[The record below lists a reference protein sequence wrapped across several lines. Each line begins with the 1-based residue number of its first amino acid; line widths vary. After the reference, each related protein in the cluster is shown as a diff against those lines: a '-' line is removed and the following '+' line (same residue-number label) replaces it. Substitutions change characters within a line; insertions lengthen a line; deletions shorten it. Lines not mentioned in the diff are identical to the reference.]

1 MLKLLPVSRRAARLL
16 AVLVLVISSGLMADR
31 PAQAAPITPEAALV
45 RVLTVT
51 PIQAAWFAPSFL
63 AQVSLTQIRQ
73 AAAGIL
79 ADLGPYKSVSAQ
91 SNGSYLVRFTRGTAV
106 AQIHLDSASRID
118 GLLINNIHQTV
129 APPPTTISA
138 KAALERL
145 FASALILPTWFS
157 PAIQAHNGVAR
168 IEQAIAE
175 MEAALG
181 AYKGVDALPAGT
193 FMVRF
198 QYGSATISVH
208 LDASHRI
215 SGFLVKSAQF
225 PPSTRATALRAF
237 QHLPGE
243 VSLLALRNGS
253 AQLEINANH
262 PLAVG
267 SAFKLAVIA
276 ALEQQVAALHLA
288 WNQKITL
295 LASDKSLPSGEL
307 QSHATGSTYTIA
319 DVARYMISISDN
331 TAANMLIRVVGRAAI
346 DPLIPTADQPILTT
360 REFFILKDP
369 ANSALRERYLAAKTP
384 AARLAILP
392 QVDRLSL
399 PPVTVFTGNKPV
411 APAIEWFFSTKQLCG
426 LISKVAMLP
435 EMSVNPGLASPAD
448 WKHIAYKGGSEVG
461 VINLTTDVTA
471 KDGTNYCV
479 SATWN
484 DTSAAVN
491 EPEFNMLYA
500 NILNS
505 FR

>member
-1 MLKLLPVSRRAARLL
+1 MLKLLPIYRRSARLL
-16 AVLVLVISSGLMADR
+16 AVLVLILSGMAAER
-31 PAQAAPITPEAALV
+31 PAQAATITPEAALV

-51 PIQAAWFAPSFL
+51 PIEATWFAPSFL

-73 AAAGIL
+73 AAAGLL

-91 SNGSYLVRFTRGTAV
+91 PNGSYLVRFARGTAT
-106 AQIHLDSASRID
+106 AQVHLDSASRID
-118 GLLINNIHQTV
+118 GLLINNFHVTG
-129 APPPTTISA
+129 ALPPATIGA

-145 FASALILPTWFS
+145 FTSALILPTWFA
-157 PAIQAHNGVAR
+157 PAVQANNGVAR
-168 IEQAIAE
+168 VEQAIAQI
-175 MEAALG
+175 EAALG
-181 AYKGVDALPAGT
+181 TYKGVDAPPAGA
-193 FMVRF
+193 FRVRF
-198 QYGSATISVH
+198 QYGTASISMH

-215 SGFLVKSAQF
+215 SSFVFMSARYT
-225 PPSTRATALRAF
+225 PLTRAAALERL

-243 VSLLALRNGS
+243 VSLLALKNGS

-267 SAFKLAVIA
+267 SAFKLAVMA
-276 ALEQQVAALHLA
+276 ALQQEVVKHRLS
-288 WNQKITL
+288 WNQKVTL
-295 LASDKSLPSGEL
+295 LASDKSLPSGIL
-307 QSHATGSTYTIA
+307 QTHATGSTYSIA
-319 DVARYMISISDN
+319 GVAGYMISISDN

-369 ANSALRERYLAAKTP
+369 ANSALRKRYLAAKTP
-384 AARLAILP
+384 AARLKILP
-392 QVDRLSL
+392 RVDRLSL

-411 APAIEWFFSTKQLCG
+411 APAIEWHFSTEQLCG
-426 LISKVAMLP
+426 LIGKVAMLP
-435 EMSVNPGLASPAD
+435 EMSINPGVASPAD
-448 WKHIAYKGGSEVG
+448 WKHVAYKGGSEVG

-471 KDGTNYCV
+471 KNGTNYCL

-484 DTSAAVN
+484 NTAAAVS
-491 EPEFNMLYA
+491 EPEFIMLYT